1 MSTEQCLAGF
11 FDGSALKLV
20 LILKTEGGNAWLL
33 SPHGKR
39 FRVPERQLLCV
50 FPGRIEE
57 ADLPH
62 RAEAFDKHLKTL
74 AAEVDSAL
82 LWELMPQDGN
92 ERGVAEFA
100 SAWHGGKAPVD
111 MLAAVF
117 LALLDDVV
125 HYKRRNL
132 EFTARSPEQAQE
144 QATALRRRREREEY
158 EAQVVPWLRARFR
171 SGPVDAEPAPA
182 DKHTVLSQLEAFLQ
196 EKQAN
201 DGSRLLELAI
211 GDAPI
216 REAAFQVLIRSGHLP
231 ADSEPFLVLNGIP
244 SRFSHKCLAAAAVVQ
259 ETPAERQDL
268 SHLEVFSIDEEE
280 TRDVD
285 DALSLEPLPGGGWR
299 LGVHI
304 ADVSAWVHPGD
315 GFDAE
320 ASRRT
325 TSVYLPTCTVHML
338 PDELALGRA
347 SLLPGEARPAMSY
360 FQGFDAEGNLSGE
373 PSICLSR
380 VAIAHKLSYSQ
391 CDSGKAPESVLPQLA
406 VLDRLADALERLRLG
421 RGALKVAR
429 PELRIKVRHGEIEVS
444 ETRMDSRSR
453 AMVAEFMIL
462 ANVISAEFCRSRG
475 IPCLYRTQE
484 PPEQA
489 FQQSGAEYDALAFDQ
504 AVRGLRKSRLMTQCG
519 QHAALGVSAYTQ
531 TTSPLRRWS
540 DMLVQRQIAAVLQG
554 REAPMEEGRLA
565 ATIEDIER
573 QGGEVRDAQKQSEQF
588 WLLEYLRRNYLG
600 ATMPARVVGRL
611 AGGLNAELETI
622 CTRFKF
628 STPQRLQIGDR
639 VLLRLDSCEPD
650 KGLAL
655 FVYVETLD

>member
-20 LILKTEGGNAWLL
+20 LMLKAEGGNAWLL

-50 FPGRIEE
+50 FPGRVEE
-57 ADLPH
+57 ADLPW
-62 RAEAFDKHLKTL
+62 RAEALEKHLKVL
-74 AAEVDSAL
+74 AAGVDSTL
-82 LWELMPQDGN
+82 LWESMPQDGL
-92 ERGVAEFA
+92 ERGVADFA
-100 SAWHGGKAPVD
+100 AAWQGGKAPVE

-132 EFTARSPEQAQE
+132 EFTVRTPEQAQE

-158 EAQVVPWLRARFR
+158 EAQVIPWLRARFR
-171 SGPVDAEPAPA
+171 PGPVDAEPASA
-182 DKHTVLSQLEAFLQ
+182 DKHTILSQLEAFLQ
-196 EKQAN
+196 ERQAN

-211 GDAPI
+211 GDAPV
-216 REAAFQVLIRSGHLP
+216 REAAFQVLLRSGHLP
-231 ADSEPFLVLNGIP
+231 PDSEPFLILNGIP
-244 SRFSHKCLAAAAVVQ
+244 ARFSQKCLAAAASVG
-259 ETPAERQDL
+259 EIPARRDEL
-268 SHLEVFSIDEEE
+268 GHLEVFSIDEEE

-285 DALSLEPLPGGGWR
+285 DALSLEPLDGGGWR
-299 LGVHI
+299 LGIHI
-304 ADVSAWVHPGD
+304 ADVSAWVAPGD
-315 GFDAE
+315 PFDAE
-320 ASRRT
+320 AARRT

-347 SLLPGEARPAMSY
+347 SLLPGEPRPALSY
-360 FQGFDAEGNLSGE
+360 FHDFDASGSLCGE
-373 PSICLSR
+373 PSIRPSR
-380 VAIAHKLSYSQ
+380 VAIAHKLSYGQ
-391 CDSGKAPESVLPQLA
+391 CDGGGVPESVRPQLA
-406 VLDRLADALERLRLG
+406 VLDRLAESLERLRLG

-462 ANVISAEFCRSRG
+462 ANQISAEFCRSRG

-504 AVRGLRKSRLMTQCG
+504 AVRGLRKSRLQTQCG
-519 QHAALGVSAYTQ
+519 VHAALGVAAYTQ
-531 TTSPLRRWS
+531 ATSPLRRWS

-554 REAPMEEGRLA
+554 QPPPLDEGRLA
-565 ATIEDIER
+565 ATVEDIER
-573 QGGEVRDAQKQSEQF
+573 QGGEVREAQKQAEQY

-600 ATMPARVVGRL
+600 AVMPARVVGRL
-611 AGGLNAELETI
+611 PGGLNAELEQL

-628 STPQRLQIGDR
+628 STPQRLQIGER
-639 VLLRLDSCEPD
+639 VLLRLDTCEPE

-655 FVYVETLD
+655 FVYVETLA